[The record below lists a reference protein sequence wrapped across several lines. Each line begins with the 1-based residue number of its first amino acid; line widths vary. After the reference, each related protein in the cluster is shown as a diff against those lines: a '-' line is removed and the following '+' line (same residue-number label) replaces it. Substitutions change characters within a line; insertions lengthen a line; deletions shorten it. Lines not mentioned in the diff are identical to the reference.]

1 MGFILD
7 DRTLLIISSLLGIA
21 GFIGMIVSSAS
32 LTPPIVGVSDVDGSM
47 LDREITV
54 EGTVE
59 SVHELE
65 SGTLLL
71 KINDGTG
78 TLTAV
83 VFKSAS
89 EGMEMSP
96 EILRGMRIQVT
107 GRVKEYHGALEI
119 VVEKPSAI
127 RSKSGESF

>member
-7 DRTLLIISSLLGIA
+7 DRALLIISVFLGIS
-21 GFIGMIVSSAS
+21 GFIGMIISSAS
-32 LTPPIVGVSDVDGSM
+32 LTPPIVRVSDMDRSM
-47 LDREITV
+47 MDREITV

-59 SVHELE
+59 SVHELK

-78 TLTAV
+78 TVTAV
-83 VFKSAS
+83 AFKSVS
-89 EGMEMSP
+89 EGMEISP
-96 EILRGMRIQVT
+96 GILRGMRIQVT
-107 GRVKEYHGALEI
+107 GRVKEYRGSLEM

-127 RSKSGESF
+127 RPKSFGS

>member
-7 DRTLLIISSLLGIA
+7 DRALLIISVFLGIS
-21 GFIGMIVSSAS
+21 GFIGMIISSAS
-32 LTPPIVGVSDVDGSM
+32 LTPPIVRVSDMDRSM
-47 LDREITV
+47 MDREITV

-59 SVHELE
+59 SVHELK

-78 TLTAV
+78 TVTAV
-83 VFKSAS
+83 AFKSVS
-89 EGMEMSP
+89 KDMELSP
-96 EILRGMRIQVT
+96 EILSGMRIQVT
-107 GRVKEYHGALEI
+107 GRVKEYHGSLEI

-127 RSKSGESF
+127 MPKSLGS

>member
-7 DRTLLIISSLLGIA
+7 DRALIMVSVLLGIA

-32 LTPPIVGVSDVDGSM
+32 LTPPIVRVSDVDRAM
-47 LDREITV
+47 MDREITV

-78 TLTAV
+78 TVTAV
-83 VFKSAS
+83 AFKSVS
-89 EGMEMSP
+89 KGMEMSP
-96 EILRGMRIQVT
+96 RILRGMRIQVT
-107 GRVKEYHGALEI
+107 GRVKEYRGSLEI

-127 RSKSGESF
+127 RPKSSGS

>member
-7 DRTLLIISSLLGIA
+7 DRALLIISVLLGIA

-32 LTPPIVGVSDVDGSM
+32 LTPPVVGVSDVDRSM
-47 LDREITV
+47 VDREVTV

-59 SVHELE
+59 EVHELE

-78 TLTAV
+78 TVTAV
-83 VFKSAS
+83 AFKSVS
-89 EGMEMSP
+89 EGMELSP
-96 EILRGMRIQVT
+96 EILSGMRIQVT
-107 GRVKEYHGALEI
+107 GRVKEYHGSLEI
-119 VVEKPSAI
+119 VVEKPSSI
-127 RSKSGESF
+127 MPKSFGS